1 MTPVAIVYVEHT
13 PGGRLSNGEF
23 SGLGGKTTYHV
34 AITTNG
40 IDRRP
45 VGPAFDSPQA
55 ACRYAD
61 EAEARAQ
68 A

>member
-1 MTPVAIVYVEHT
+1 MTPIAMVYVEHE
-13 PGGRLSNGEF
+13 PGLRLSNGAPA
-23 SGLGGKTTYHV
+23 GVGGKTTHRV
-34 AITTNG
+34 AITYDG

-61 EAEARAQ
+61 VAEAKARA
-68 A
+68 